1 MPAFPTK
8 DGRVVVIRKAEA
20 SDLDRIM
27 ANLETVAKEERWVGL
42 AAEEV
47 TPERRERFQ
56 KGLTFED
63 QLHLVAIVNNQLVG
77 GLDLFPYVG
86 GLKKARHVVGLGMQ
100 ILNGYRGLGIGSALM
115 GEAMKWAKSQGLM
128 KISLSVFSNNEAAIR
143 LYQKSG
149 FVEEGCLKRQFKIMG
164 NYVDEVAMGRWL
176 A

>member
-1 MPAFPTK
+1 MPAFPIK
-8 DGRVVVIRKAEA
+8 DGRVVVIRKAEP

-27 ANLETVAKEERWVGL
+27 ANLETVAKEGRWI
-42 AAEEV
+42 ATEEV

-56 KGLTFED
+56 KALTGD
-63 QLHLVAIVNNQLVG
+63 QLHLVALVNEQMAG
-77 GLDLFPYVG
+77 GLDLAPYFG
-86 GLKKARHVVGLGMQ
+86 GLKKARHVMGLGML
-100 ILNGYRGLGIGSALM
+100 ILDGYRGLGIGTALM
-115 GEAMKWAKSQGLM
+115 EEAIRWARSIGLM